1 MNNAP
6 ASGTGLRLSSRII
19 LGALSGMAGTM
30 AMTAAMGR
38 LHRRLPEPQQYPLP
52 PREITELVSDR
63 GPDDAIKDAATAA
76 HFFYGAAAGSLLAMA
91 RPRTGPAEG
100 ALFGAGIWAA
110 SYLGWIPAANI
121 LEPADRHPGKRTAL
135 MIAAHLIWGT
145 VTALSLHELI
155 VARATMLRA
164 GPLRDAA
171 APPPSIAARG
181 A

>member
-1 MNNAP
+1 M
-6 ASGTGLRLSSRII
+6 I
-19 LGALSGMAGTM
+19 LGAVAGMAGTV

-52 PREITELVSDR
+52 PREITELVSGR
-63 GPDDAIKDAATAA
+63 EPDDAIKDAAIKDAATAA
-76 HFFYGAAAGSLLAMA
+76 HFFYGAAAGSLLAIA

-171 APPPSIAARG
+171 KPPSVAAPG
-181 A
+181 GT